1 MNQLI
6 VVFLSGAVLLG
17 LVAWGQRPE
26 HHVPTWLYLLA
37 AAPLAW
43 VQIFGSDRKNEGS
56 VQKGLAILYLFG
68 ASIFLMV
75 IGFVEWVMR
84 GTWGGGNY
92 GACASIWCGHIC
104 TCVNSR
110 FFSPI
115 ESLN

>member
-75 IGFVEWVMR
+75 IGFVGWVMR
-84 GTWGGGNY
+84 GTWAGIMAPALPF
-92 GACASIWCGHIC
+92 GAAIFALALI
-104 TCVNSR
+104 VA
-110 FFSPI
+110 FFRR
-115 ESLN
+115 